1 MIVCVQWTGRRADK
15 ALNWVS
21 KCAATVRGCSA
32 RGGSE
37 KTNTNSSM
45 KLIMTQ
51 KDLIALL
58 RTLQHTAIPRNLL

>member
-1 MIVCVQWTGRRADK
+1 MIVCVHGIGRRADK

-21 KCAATVRGCSA
+21 KCAAAVRA
-32 RGGSE
+32 AVAKRH
-37 KTNTNSSM
+37 NTNSSM